1 MPVATRLPRVFTLRM
16 ALALLLVC
24 SLCSVTVAQE
34 WTRFHGPNGQGHSEG
49 VTVPAKWTSGDYAWT
64 ANLPGIGNSSPT
76 LWGKLLFVMSANP
89 DDATRYLLCFDA
101 DSGKELWRKSYA
113 SRPHHL
119 HNRNSYASCT
129 PACDAERVYFAWS
142 SDDETTL
149 VALDHSG
156 EQLWEKS
163 LGPWVSQHGFGT
175 SPAVYD
181 GVVYLNANQEGEQLP
196 AGVEP
201 GTSFLYAFDAAKGTE
216 LWRLPCESSKL
227 SYSVPCVVTNA
238 GGKKELVCT
247 STSEGMFAVDPK
259 TGEMIWNLDVFE
271 QRTVSSPIAAGGM
284 LFGSTGSG
292 GGGNYLVAIKPGAS
306 PEEAYRVK
314 GLVPYVPTS
323 VADDE
328 LMYLFNDKG
337 IVSAM
342 ELKTGEIV
350 WQERIGG
357 EFSGSPI
364 LLGDRILMVNDA
376 GEALVLKAGR
386 EFELLGKTS
395 LGQPT
400 RATPAVA
407 NGMIFLRTDSKLLCL
422 PGEKT

>member
-1 MPVATRLPRVFTLRM
+1 MRFAP
-16 ALALLLVC
+16 ALLVAIA
-24 SLCSVTVAQE
+24 SLSAFSTSLLAQE
-34 WTRFHGPNGQGHSEG
+34 WTRFHGPNGQGRVEG
-49 VTVPAKWTSGDYAWT
+49 VTVPAKWSAGDYVWT
-64 ANLPGIGNSSPT
+64 ADLPGIGNSSPT
-76 LWGKLLFVMSANP
+76 LWGKLLFLMSADP
-89 DDATRYLLCFDA
+89 DDATRHCLCIDA
-101 DSGKELWRKSYA
+101 DSGKEVWRKSYP
-113 SRPHHL
+113 STPHHL
-119 HNRNSYASCT
+119 HNRNTYASCT

-156 EQLWEKS
+156 GEVWKKS

-181 GVVYLNANQEGEQLP
+181 GIVYLNANQEGEQLP

-201 GTSFLYAFDAAKGTE
+201 GKSFLYAFDAVKGEE
-216 LWRLPCESSKL
+216 LWRLPCDSSKL
-227 SYSVPCVVTNA
+227 SYSVPCIVANA
-238 GGKKELVCT
+238 GGKNELVCT
-247 STSEGMFAVDPK
+247 STSEGMFGVDPK
-259 TGEMIWNLDVFE
+259 TGELNWNLDVFE

-292 GGGNYLVAIKPGAS
+292 GGGNYLVAIKPGET
-306 PEEAYRVK
+306 PKEAYRVK

-323 VADDE
+323 VADEE

-337 IVSAM
+337 IASAM
-342 ELKTGEIV
+342 ELSTGDIV

-357 EFSGSPI
+357 EFSSSPI
-364 LLGDRILMVNDA
+364 LVGDRILIVNDA
-376 GEALVLKAGR
+376 GEALVLKAGQ

-395 LGQPT
+395 LGQPS

-407 NGMIFLRTDSKLLCL
+407 NGMIFLRAESKLFCL
-422 PGEKT
+422 PGAKG